1 MTKDRGFRITKAV
14 YTKTI
19 SLEGPRFSSP
29 TVRALGALVIVLAI
43 GLIFNADGA
52 FFKWGTHRDM
62 LRAVSVYGILAWDQ
76 LLWW

>member
-1 MTKDRGFRITKAV
+1 MTIQVTKGV
-14 YTKTI
+14 FTKTI

-62 LRAVSVYGILAWDQ
+62 LRAVTEFWHAG
-76 LLWW
+76 